1 MKVSG
6 TAPLCIA
13 MPSRSYPPEPAVDL
27 SVEGRFLAINRARL
41 LRIREL
47 LSPEQSRFV
56 DTLPVLFHLNDPALP
71 GFVSKQTPAGIR
83 EYIPT
88 WIDLDIAEQITG
100 ADHIRPVFMGS
111 LDIVGIYLLG
121 STGTIAHST
130 HSDFDIWICHASDL
144 DEPRVEQLRRKA
156 MSVSR
161 WAKQLGLDAHFF
173 VFSPERFRGGERP
186 QLSTDSSG
194 STQRYLLLDEF
205 YRSAVIAAGL
215 PPVWWLTPLDEQG
228 DYARCI
234 ERIYLQ
240 SPERR
245 GQYVDFGSVAQIPAA
260 EFSGATLWQLYKSLT
275 SPYKSILKLLLLE
288 AYVSSYPSYD
298 LLSLRYKRAV
308 CAGMVDLDTLDPY
321 LFMYRRVEAY
331 LMERQDWQRLEVA
344 RRCLCLKVGDAWS
357 PRNGGGWRRRCLET
371 LFSAWGWDGDH
382 VSRVCDR
389 NNVSLD
395 TIYGERREL
404 FKALATSFSVL
415 AEFAR
420 PYAGGAGIA
429 RCDLAVLSKRFHGA
443 YDRTANKLDIFNRA
457 TGADLR
463 ERHICLH
470 ARSDANTRAWA
481 LLRGAPAASGDATPI
496 KTTSGLVEILAWSHV
511 NGIIDAETEISVLAP
526 DPQSALQRVDAI
538 RQILGKYFSIT
549 DCHGDEESD
558 ARANPRV
565 TRAVFFLEPG
575 QALAH
580 EIPEDLERLKIRG
593 PESVDLVF
601 ATSWGELY
609 CHHYVDEQRQGKALF
624 DSLREYLRAC
634 SASGDASWPK
644 IKVCL
649 MSNPGENAAA
659 GAMERFIEHVS
670 LASDRGRLDVVSALR
685 AVC

>member
-1 MKVSG
+1 
-6 TAPLCIA
+6 
-13 MPSRSYPPEPAVDL
+13 MPSRSHPPPAAVDL

-83 EYIPT
+83 EYTPT
-88 WIDLDIAEQITG
+88 WIALDIAEQMTG

-121 STGTIAHST
+121 STGTIAHSM
-130 HSDFDIWICHASDL
+130 HSDFDIWICHAPDL
-144 DEPRVEQLRRKA
+144 DEPRVEQLLRKA
-156 MSVSR
+156 QSVSR

-173 VFSPERFRGGERP
+173 VFSPDRFRGGERP

-215 PPVWWLTPLDEQG
+215 SPVWWLTPLDEQG

-288 AYVSSYPSYD
+288 AYVSSFPSYD

-308 CAGMVDLDTLDPY
+308 CAGTIDLDTLDPY
-321 LFMYRRVEAY
+321 LFMYRRVEGY

-344 RRCLCLKVGDAWS
+344 RRCMCLKVADAWS
-357 PRNGGGWRRRCLET
+357 PRNVGGWRRRCLET
-371 LFSAWGWDGDH
+371 LFSAWGWDGDQ
-382 VSRVCDR
+382 VSRLCDR
-389 NNVSLD
+389 DNVSLD

-404 FKALATSFSVL
+404 FKALATSFTVL

-429 RCDLAVLSKRFHGA
+429 RRDLAVLSKRFHGA
-443 YDRTANKLDIFNRA
+443 YDRTANKLDIFNRG

-470 ARSDANTRAWA
+470 ARAGENTREWA
-481 LLRGAPAASGDATPI
+481 LLRGAPAGSGDATSI
-496 KTTSGLVEILAWSHV
+496 KTTSGLVEILAWSHF
-511 NGIIDAETEISVLAP
+511 NGIMDAETEISVVAP
-526 DPQSALQRVDAI
+526 DPQSALQRVEAI

-549 DCHGDEESD
+549 DCHGDEEGD
-558 ARANPRV
+558 ARENPRV

-575 QALAH
+575 RALPH
-580 EIPEDLERLKIRG
+580 ERPDDLERLKIHG

-634 SASGDASWPK
+634 SASGDASWPE

-649 MSNPGENAAA
+649 VSSPGENAAT
-659 GAMERFIEHVS
+659 GAMERFIDNVS
-670 LASDRGRLDVVSALR
+670 FASNRARLDVVSALR

>member
-1 MKVSG
+1 
-6 TAPLCIA
+6 
-13 MPSRSYPPEPAVDL
+13 MPSRSHPPQPAVDL

-83 EYIPT
+83 EYTPT
-88 WIDLDIAEQITG
+88 WIELDIAEQMTG

-121 STGTIAHST
+121 STGTIAHSM
-130 HSDFDIWICHASDL
+130 HSDFDIWICHAPDL

-156 MSVSR
+156 ESISR
-161 WAKQLGLDAHFF
+161 WAKQLGLEAHFF
-173 VFSPERFRGGERP
+173 VFSPDRFRGGERP

-215 PPVWWLTPLDEQG
+215 SPVWWLTPLDEQG
-228 DYARCI
+228 DYAQCI

-308 CAGMVDLDTLDPY
+308 CAGMIDLDSLDPY
-321 LFMYRRVEAY
+321 LFMYRRVEEY

-344 RRCLCLKVGDAWS
+344 RRCMCLKVADAWS
-357 PRNGGGWRRRCLET
+357 PRIGGGGRRRCLET
-371 LFSAWGWDGDH
+371 LFSAWGWDGDQ
-382 VSRVCDR
+382 VSRLCDR
-389 NNVSLD
+389 DNVSLD

-404 FKALATSFSVL
+404 FKALATSFTVL

-420 PYAGGAGIA
+420 PYAGDAGIA
-429 RCDLAVLSKRFHGA
+429 RRDLAVLSKRFHGA
-443 YDRTANKLDIFNRA
+443 YDRTANKLDIFNRG
-457 TGADLR
+457 TDADLR

-470 ARSDANTRAWA
+470 AGAGENTREWA
-481 LLRGAPAASGDATPI
+481 LFRGAPAASADATSI
-496 KTTSGLVEILAWSHV
+496 KTTSGLVEILAWSHF
-511 NGIIDAETEISVLAP
+511 NGIMDAETEISVVAP
-526 DPQSALQRVDAI
+526 DPQSALRRVDAI

-549 DCHGDEESD
+549 DCHGDEEGD
-558 ARANPRV
+558 ARENPRV

-575 QALAH
+575 RASAH
-580 EIPEDLERLKIRG
+580 ERPGDLERLKIHG

-601 ATSWGELY
+601 TTSWGELY

-634 SASGDASWPK
+634 SASGDASWPET
-644 IKVCL
+644 KVCL
-649 MSNPGENAAA
+649 VSNPGENAAT
-659 GAMERFIEHVS
+659 GAMERFIDNVS
-670 LASDRGRLDVVSALR
+670 FASNRARLDVVSALR

>member
-1 MKVSG
+1 
-6 TAPLCIA
+6 
-13 MPSRSYPPEPAVDL
+13 MPSRSHPPQPAVDL

-83 EYIPT
+83 EYTPT
-88 WIDLDIAEQITG
+88 WIALDIAEQMTG

-121 STGTIAHST
+121 STGTIAHSM
-130 HSDFDIWICHASDL
+130 HSDFDIWICHAPDL

-156 MSVSR
+156 QSVSR

-173 VFSPERFRGGERP
+173 VFSPDRFRGGERP

-215 PPVWWLTPLDEQG
+215 SPVWWLTPLDEQG

-288 AYVSSYPSYD
+288 AYVSSFPSYD
-298 LLSLRYKRAV
+298 LLSLRYKQAV
-308 CAGMVDLDTLDPY
+308 CAGMIDLDTLDPY
-321 LFMYRRVEAY
+321 LFMYRRVEGY

-344 RRCLCLKVGDAWS
+344 RRCMCLKVADAWS
-357 PRNGGGWRRRCLET
+357 PRNVGGWRRRCLET
-371 LFSAWGWDGDH
+371 LFSAWGWDGDQ
-382 VSRVCDR
+382 VSRLCDR
-389 NNVSLD
+389 DNVSLD
-395 TIYGERREL
+395 TIYAERREL
-404 FKALATSFSVL
+404 FKALATSFTVL

-429 RCDLAVLSKRFHGA
+429 RRDLAVLSKRFHGA
-443 YDRTANKLDIFNRA
+443 YDRTANKLDIFNRG

-470 ARSDANTRAWA
+470 ARAGENTREWA
-481 LLRGAPAASGDATPI
+481 LLRGAPAVSGDATSI
-496 KTTSGLVEILAWSHV
+496 KTTSGLVELLAWSHF
-511 NGIIDAETEISVLAP
+511 NGIMDAETEISVFAP
-526 DPQSALQRVDAI
+526 DPQSALQRVEAI

-549 DCHGDEESD
+549 DCHGDEEGD
-558 ARANPRV
+558 ARENSRV

-575 QALAH
+575 RALAH
-580 EIPEDLERLKIRG
+580 ERPGDLERLKIHG

-609 CHHYVDEQRQGKALF
+609 CHHYVDEERQGKALF

-634 SASGDASWPK
+634 SASGDASWPE

-649 MSNPGENAAA
+649 VSSPGENAAT
-659 GAMERFIEHVS
+659 GAMERFIDNVS
-670 LASDRGRLDVVSALR
+670 FASNRARLDVVSALR

>member
-1 MKVSG
+1 MNDSG
-6 TAPLCIA
+6 TVPLCIT
-13 MPSRSYPPEPAVDL
+13 MPSTSHPPQPAVDL

-71 GFVSKQTPAGIR
+71 GFLSKQTPAGIR
-83 EYIPT
+83 EYTPT
-88 WIDLDIAEQITG
+88 WIELDVAEQMTG

-111 LDIVGIYLLG
+111 LEIVGIYLLG

-130 HSDFDIWICHASDL
+130 HSDFDIWICHAPDL

-156 MSVSR
+156 ESVSR

-173 VFSPERFRGGERP
+173 VFSPDRFRGGERP

-228 DYARCI
+228 DYARCV
-234 ERIYLQ
+234 ETIYLQ

-260 EFSGATLWQLYKSLT
+260 EFSGATLWQLYKSLS

-288 AYVSSYPSYD
+288 AYVSSYPAYD
-298 LLSLRYKRAV
+298 LLSLQYKRAV

-321 LFMYRRVEAY
+321 LLMYRRVEGY

-344 RRCLCLKVGDAWS
+344 RRCLCLKVGDAGS
-357 PRNGGGWRRRCLET
+357 LRNVDGWRRRCLEA
-371 LFSAWGWDGDH
+371 LFSAWGWDGDQ
-382 VSRVCDR
+382 VSRLCDR
-389 NNVSLD
+389 DNVSLH

-404 FKALATSFSVL
+404 VKALTTSLTVL

-420 PYAGGAGIA
+420 PHAGGAGIA
-429 RCDLAVLSKRFHGA
+429 RRDLAVLSRRLHEA
-443 YDRTANKLDIFNRA
+443 YDRTANKLDIFNRG

-470 ARSDANTRAWA
+470 ALPGAKTREWA
-481 LLRGAPAASGDATPI
+481 LHRGAPPASGDATPI
-496 KTTSGLVEILAWSHV
+496 KTTSGLVEIVAWGHF
-511 NGIIDAETEISVLAP
+511 NGIIDAGTEISVVAP
-526 DPQSALQRVDAI
+526 DPRLALQRVDAI
-538 RQILGKYFSIT
+538 RQVLDKYFSIT
-549 DCHGDEESD
+549 DCHGDEEGD
-558 ARANPRV
+558 ARVNPRV

-575 QALAH
+575 RALAH
-580 EIPEDLERLKIRG
+580 EIPGDLERLKIHG

-601 ATSWGELY
+601 TTSWGELY

-634 SASGDASWPK
+634 LASGDASWPK

-649 MSNPGENAAA
+649 VSNPGENAAV
-659 GAMERFIEHVS
+659 GAMERFIDNVAF
-670 LASDRGRLDVVSALR
+670 ASDRGRLDVVSALR